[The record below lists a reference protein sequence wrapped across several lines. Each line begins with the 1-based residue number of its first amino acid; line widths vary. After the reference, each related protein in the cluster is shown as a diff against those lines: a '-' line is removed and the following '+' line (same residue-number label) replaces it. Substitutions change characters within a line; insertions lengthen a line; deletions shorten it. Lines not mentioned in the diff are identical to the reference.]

1 MDEWKTGQ
9 NRKVNFKPKMFCISL
24 CVTGRELTD
33 TEGEMAFFF
42 CRTLADFVVTVKFN
56 YKRGRIDYDQQ
67 PVFARYALHT
77 IFKKK
82 ISCAAALLFVLFGVC
97 SPILCPADRHSSWVC
112 AVCYMKE
119 VKQLI
124 LCNNDKNCIKLCKKG
139 KHELSVPQIT
149 SNFVCAIL
157 SSSSLHAAFHSVHTG
172 HQNKT

>member
-33 TEGEMAFFF
+33 TEGEMAFFSAGPWLILWSQWSLITKEEELIMISNRF
-42 CRTLADFVVTVKFN
+42 LQDMPF
-56 YKRGRIDYDQQ
+56 IQ
-67 PVFARYALHT
+67 
-77 IFKKK
+77 FKNKN
-82 ISCAAALLFVLFGVC
+82 SCAAALLFVLFGVC

-139 KHELSVPQIT
+139 KHEVSVPQIT

-157 SSSSLHAAFHSVHTG
+157 SSSSLHAAFHAVHTG